1 MPDNTPTWV
10 QSNVV
15 HAFPK
20 DKVFRPMHGH
30 SSPQVDE
37 KQKNQMQAIVQV
49 LSIYGV
55 LDALAP
61 SEQEGLLRSIADILR
76 AEND

>member
-1 MPDNTPTWV
+1 
-10 QSNVV
+10 
-15 HAFPK
+15 
-20 DKVFRPMHGH
+20 MHGH
-30 SSPQVDE
+30 SLPQVDE